1 MAGKDPQ
8 EIIAE
13 TKALLAENER
23 LNAQLQDVIE
33 EVRVSAAK
41 ALNRNP
47 ATFDFEEYLR
57 ETLPPAEFER
67 LREQVRSELEAR
79 IAQPEPAAFAASAS
93 PSSVRPAGAR
103 PHRRM
108 V

>member
-1 MAGKDPQ
+1 MAGKDPH

-33 EVRVSAAK
+33 EVRISAAK

-57 ETLPPAEFER
+57 ETMPPADFER
-67 LREQVRSELEAR
+67 LREQVRAELEAR
-79 IAQPEPAAFAASAS
+79 MPEPAALTTSAS
-93 PSSVRPAGAR
+93 PSSSRPAGAR